1 MHENPIAI
9 RNTSTRHGPCQQCGW
24 TQSLRKL
31 TMHQF
36 AELRHARPR
45 FLGGRWICD
54 ECFASAGLA
63 EKDAESTVRSLLVRT
78 PVPPARHRSVA

>member
-9 RNTSTRHGPCQQCGW
+9 RSTTRQHGPCQQCGW

-36 AELRHARPR
+36 AELRRMRPR
-45 FLGGRWICD
+45 FLGGKWICD

-63 EKDAESTVRSLLVRT
+63 ETGKESTVRSGVLQAPT
-78 PVPPARHRSVA
+78 TPARHRSVA